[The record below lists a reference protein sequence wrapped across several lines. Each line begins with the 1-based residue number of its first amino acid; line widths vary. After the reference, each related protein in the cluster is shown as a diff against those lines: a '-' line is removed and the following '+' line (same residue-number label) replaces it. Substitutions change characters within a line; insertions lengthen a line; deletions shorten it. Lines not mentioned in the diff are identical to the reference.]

1 MTDIQNIQSQP
12 RDIMHYESDI
22 WAIADLLLAASVK
35 QSDFPAYM
43 MPFFALMMLEGRMLN
58 AMKRVEEEEGL
69 TVEDNPEDFKEAF
82 IDRDCGYNEYIV
94 MQGKTLQNICN
105 NDKTFEQDFASYLSE
120 FDPTLKKL
128 LGIERG
134 KDEKKF
140 LNMDYYVAELRSKKI
155 LLSVITAWSKIDLSP
170 YDNSAIT
177 TLEEHIKRKWAD
189 ISASTAGEQYTPDD
203 IISLIADIVATKVT
217 KPKNQNIHVY
227 DPTCGGA
234 NLLFGVADRLHTQA
248 GYQNIHTWGSEY
260 NDALY
265 ALAAIESRFR
275 SHSKISYGNTLTTA
289 PFMDRSFD
297 VIVANPP
304 YGTKWS
310 GYEKAIKNDQKGQ
323 FPGGLPSVSDGQ
335 LLFMQHILW
344 QLDSNGIAFE
354 VHNGSTLFSGDAGS
368 GESNIRKYIF
378 DHDWVEAIIQM
389 PQSEFFNTG
398 IYTYLWIM
406 NKQKPFERKNKVALI
421 DGSNLWKPLKKSKG
435 DKRREMTFEH
445 REAIVKALTDFVPS
459 DICKIFDREHF
470 YYNKQS
476 LTLTEIS
483 EEGHYVEQTV
493 CPDGKAFVIKK
504 PASLTI
510 GEDVYDDLSLL
521 TPDDIKAIAKRV
533 TSERQELAVSV
544 ITEDDDTYA
553 FLPEKCTIIHTD
565 KDGKERDLGCGAFS
579 FKASVNKKQVVIHK
593 IAIEP
598 FHTSDYE
605 IIPHHF
611 NEHENQREVEA
622 FLQKYVFKPYVLG
635 KNVVG
640 VELNFNKEL
649 YVPEEKSDIIEITKE
664 IKRISDKLETLVYSK
679 FELLNTVIKK
689 GLDHKVSF
697 KDTEIDGIG
706 LIPTHWKVRRLK
718 EIGTVSSGMTPNTKK
733 EAYYSKGTHPWL
745 NTGCVQDCE
754 IYTPADYVTDL
765 ALKECKGLVYYPV
778 DTILIAM
785 YGGGTIGNVGIMRIP
800 ATINQACCA
809 LSLNRKVVIPKYV
822 FYSLYAKKK
831 WIISRGFGGTQVNLS
846 QGQIANF
853 SIEIPPIEEQI
864 SIVNYLD
871 EEFSKIEL
879 AIKDIKSQ
887 IDSLKLLRTTLT
899 KEIIS
904 GQLYIE

>member
-1 MTDIQNIQSQP
+1 MKEQNNIQSQP

-58 AMKRVEEEEGL
+58 AMKLVEEEEGL
-69 TVEDNPEDFKEAF
+69 TVKDDPEDFKEAF
-82 IDRDCGYNEYIV
+82 IDMGCGYNEYIV

-105 NDKTFEQDFASYLSE
+105 NDNTFEQDFASYLSE

-217 KPKNQNIHVY
+217 KPKSQNIHVY

-275 SHSKISYGNTLTTA
+275 SHSQIHYGNTLTTA
-289 PFMDRSFD
+289 PFIDKDFD

-310 GYEKAIKNDQKGQ
+310 GYEKEIKNDQKGQ
-323 FPGGLPSVSDGQ
+323 FPGGLPAVSDGQ

-344 QLDSNGIAFE
+344 KLAGGGIAVE

-406 NKQKPFERKNKVALI
+406 NKQKPFERKDKVALI

-435 DKRREMTFEH
+435 DKRREMNAEH
-445 REAIVKALTDFVPS
+445 REAIVNALTDFVPS

-476 LTLTEIS
+476 LTLTEVDVNGEYLKEPVALKKIKS
-483 EEGHYVEQTV
+483 VVLNDETLTELKDLDTNAGNALKNKLKAANIDEDRIVITLEDGTSYSYDNELETVIGESKEGR
-493 CPDGKAFVIKK
+493 KAFGCGTFKF
-504 PASLTI
+504 
-510 GEDVYDDLSLL
+510 DLS
-521 TPDDIKAIAKRV
+521 
-533 TSERQELAVSV
+533 TSKGKKSLKVELVPR
-544 ITEDDDTYA
+544 T
-553 FLPEKCTIIHTD
+553 
-565 KDGKERDLGCGAFS
+565 
-579 FKASVNKKQVVIHK
+579 
-593 IAIEP
+593 
-598 FHTSDYE
+598 TSDYE
-605 IIPHHF
+605 IIPHHLD
-611 NEHENQREVEA
+611 EHENQREVEA
-622 FLQKYVFKPYVLG
+622 FMQKYVFKPYVLG

-640 VELNFNKEL
+640 VELNFNKEF
-649 YVPEEKSDIIEITKE
+649 YVPEKI
-664 IKRISDKLETLVYSK
+664 DKVD
-679 FELLNTVIKK
+679 EL
-689 GLDHKVSF
+689 
-697 KDTEIDGIG
+697 
-706 LIPTHWKVRRLK
+706 LK
-718 EIGTVSSGMTPNTKK
+718 EICC
-733 EAYYSKGTHPWL
+733 L
-745 NTGCVQDCE
+745 NEELME
-754 IYTPADYVTDL
+754 I
-765 ALKECKGLVYYPV
+765 
-778 DTILIAM
+778 
-785 YGGGTIGNVGIMRIP
+785 
-800 ATINQACCA
+800 
-809 LSLNRKVVIPKYV
+809 
-822 FYSLYAKKK
+822 
-831 WIISRGFGGTQVNLS
+831 
-846 QGQIANF
+846 
-853 SIEIPPIEEQI
+853 
-864 SIVNYLD
+864 
-871 EEFSKIEL
+871 
-879 AIKDIKSQ
+879 
-887 IDSLKLLRTTLT
+887 KL
-899 KEIIS
+899 
-904 GQLYIE
+904 

>member
-1 MTDIQNIQSQP
+1 MTEQNYIQSQP

-155 LLSVITAWSKIDLSP
+155 LLSVVTAWSKIDLSP

-310 GYEKAIKNDQKGQ
+310 GYEKAVKNDQKGQ

-344 QLDSNGIAFE
+344 QLDSNGIAVE

-406 NKQKPFERKNKVALI
+406 NKEKPFERKNKVALI

-879 AIKDIKSQ
+879 AIKDITSQ

>member
-1 MTDIQNIQSQP
+1 MIDIQNIHSLP

-58 AMKRVEEEEGL
+58 AMKLVEEEEGL
-69 TVEDNPEDFKEAF
+69 TVKDNPEDFKEAF

-217 KPKNQNIHVY
+217 KPKSQNIHIY

-234 NLLFGVADRLHTQA
+234 NLLFGVANRLHTQA

-275 SHSKISYGNTLTTA
+275 SHSQIHYGNTLTTA
-289 PFMDRSFD
+289 PFIDKDFD

-310 GYEKAIKNDQKGQ
+310 GYEKEIKNDQKGQ
-323 FPGGLPSVSDGQ
+323 FPGGLPAVSDGQ

-344 QLDSNGIAFE
+344 KLAGSGIAVE

-435 DKRREMTFEH
+435 DKRREMTSEH

-476 LTLTEIS
+476 LTLTEVDVNGEYLKKPVALKKIKSVVLNDETLTELKGLDTNAGNALKNKLKAANIDEDRIVIALEDGTSYSYDNELETVIS
-483 EEGHYVEQTV
+483 ESKEGR
-493 CPDGKAFVIKK
+493 KA
-504 PASLTI
+504 
-510 GEDVYDDLSLL
+510 
-521 TPDDIKAIAKRV
+521 
-533 TSERQELAVSV
+533 
-544 ITEDDDTYA
+544 
-553 FLPEKCTIIHTD
+553 
-565 KDGKERDLGCGAFS
+565 LGCGT
-579 FKASVNKKQVVIHK
+579 FKFDLSTSKGKKSLKVELV
-593 IAIEP
+593 P
-598 FHTSDYE
+598 RTTSDYE

-611 NEHENQREVEA
+611 EEHENKREVEA
-622 FLQKYVFKPYVLG
+622 FMQKYVFKPYVLG

-640 VELNFNKEL
+640 VELNFNKEF
-649 YVPEEKSDIIEITKE
+649 YVPEKIDKVEDVLAELENLAKE
-664 IKRISDKLETLVYSK
+664 MK
-679 FELLNTVIKK
+679 
-689 GLDHKVSF
+689 
-697 KDTEIDGIG
+697 GIG
-706 LIPTHWKVRRLK
+706 L
-718 EIGTVSSGMTPNTKK
+718 
-733 EAYYSKGTHPWL
+733 
-745 NTGCVQDCE
+745 
-754 IYTPADYVTDL
+754 
-765 ALKECKGLVYYPV
+765 
-778 DTILIAM
+778 
-785 YGGGTIGNVGIMRIP
+785 
-800 ATINQACCA
+800 
-809 LSLNRKVVIPKYV
+809 
-822 FYSLYAKKK
+822 
-831 WIISRGFGGTQVNLS
+831 
-846 QGQIANF
+846 
-853 SIEIPPIEEQI
+853 
-864 SIVNYLD
+864 
-871 EEFSKIEL
+871 
-879 AIKDIKSQ
+879 
-887 IDSLKLLRTTLT
+887 
-899 KEIIS
+899 
-904 GQLYIE
+904 

>member
-58 AMKRVEEEEGL
+58 AIKRVEEEEGL
-69 TVEDNPEDFKEAF
+69 TVKDDPEDFKEAF
-82 IDRDCGYNEYIV
+82 IDMDCGYNEYIV
-94 MQGKTLQNICN
+94 MEGKTLSSICG
-105 NDKTFEQDFASYLSE
+105 NDTTFEQDFDSYLKA
-120 FDPTLKKL
+120 FDDVLKKL

-234 NLLFGVADRLHTQA
+234 NLLFGVADRLQAQA
-248 GYQNIHTWGSEY
+248 GYKNIHTWGSEY

-275 SHSKISYGNTLTTA
+275 SHSQISYGNTLTTA
-289 PFMDRSFD
+289 PFMNRSFD

-310 GYEKAIKNDQKGQ
+310 GYEKEIKNDQKGQ

-344 QLDSNGIAFE
+344 QLDDNGIAVE

-389 PQSEFFNTG
+389 PQNEFFNTG

-406 NKQKPFERKNKVALI
+406 NKQKSYERQNKVALI
-421 DGSNLWKPLKKSKG
+421 DGSKLWRLLKKAKG
-435 DKRREMTFEH
+435 DKRREMTEEH
-445 REAIVKALTDFVPS
+445 RNMIVQALTEFVPS
-459 DICKIFDREHF
+459 DICKIFAREHF
-470 YYNKQS
+470 YYNKQF
-476 LTLTEIS
+476 LTLTDLDD
-483 EEGHYVEQTV
+483 EGRSVA
-493 CPDGKAFVIKK
+493 D
-504 PASLTI
+504 TI
-510 GEDVYDDLSLL
+510 
-521 TPDDIKAIAKRV
+521 
-533 TSERQELAVSV
+533 
-544 ITEDDDTYA
+544 
-553 FLPEKCTIIHTD
+553 C
-565 KDGKERDLGCGAFS
+565 KDGKVKVKEGEYSFDEERNTMIRVADGEAVGCGHFTY
-579 FKASVNKKQVVIHK
+579 KNKKDRKTGTTIVETY
-593 IAIEP
+593 IEP
-598 FHTSDYE
+598 TYINDYE

-611 NEHENQREVEA
+611 DEHENKREINA
-622 FLQKYVFKPYVLG
+622 FMQKYIFKPYTLG

-640 VELNFNKEL
+640 VELNFNKEF
-649 YVPEEKSDIIEITKE
+649 YVPEKMDSVEDI
-664 IKRISDKLETLVYSK
+664 
-679 FELLNTVIKK
+679 
-689 GLDHKVSF
+689 
-697 KDTEIDGIG
+697 
-706 LIPTHWKVRRLK
+706 LK
-718 EIGTVSSGMTPNTKK
+718 ELAELDK
-733 EAYYSKGTHPWL
+733 EMKG
-745 NTGCVQDCE
+745 
-754 IYTPADYVTDL
+754 I
-765 ALKECKGLVYYPV
+765 
-778 DTILIAM
+778 
-785 YGGGTIGNVGIMRIP
+785 RI
-800 ATINQACCA
+800 
-809 LSLNRKVVIPKYV
+809 
-822 FYSLYAKKK
+822 
-831 WIISRGFGGTQVNLS
+831 
-846 QGQIANF
+846 
-853 SIEIPPIEEQI
+853 
-864 SIVNYLD
+864 
-871 EEFSKIEL
+871 
-879 AIKDIKSQ
+879 
-887 IDSLKLLRTTLT
+887 
-899 KEIIS
+899 
-904 GQLYIE
+904 

>member
-1 MTDIQNIQSQP
+1 MKEQNNIQSQP

-58 AMKRVEEEEGL
+58 AMKLVEEEEGL
-69 TVEDNPEDFKEAF
+69 TVKDDPEDFKEAF
-82 IDRDCGYNEYIV
+82 IDMGCGYNEYIV

-105 NDKTFEQDFASYLSE
+105 NDNTFEQDFASYLSE

-217 KPKNQNIHVY
+217 KPKSQNIHVY

-275 SHSKISYGNTLTTA
+275 SHSQIHYGNTLTTA
-289 PFMDRSFD
+289 PFIDKDFD

-310 GYEKAIKNDQKGQ
+310 GYEKEIKNDQKGQ
-323 FPGGLPSVSDGQ
+323 FPGGLPAVSDGQ

-344 QLDSNGIAFE
+344 KLAGGGIAVE

-406 NKQKPFERKNKVALI
+406 NKQKPFERKDKVALI

-435 DKRREMTFEH
+435 DKRREMNAEH

-476 LTLTEIS
+476 LTLTEVDVNGEYLKEPVALKKIKS
-483 EEGHYVEQTV
+483 VVLNDETLTELKELDTNAGNALKNKLKAANIDEDRIVITLEDGTSYSYDNELETVIIESKEGR
-493 CPDGKAFVIKK
+493 KAMGCGTFKF
-504 PASLTI
+504 
-510 GEDVYDDLSLL
+510 DLS
-521 TPDDIKAIAKRV
+521 
-533 TSERQELAVSV
+533 TSKGKKSLKVELVPR
-544 ITEDDDTYA
+544 T
-553 FLPEKCTIIHTD
+553 
-565 KDGKERDLGCGAFS
+565 
-579 FKASVNKKQVVIHK
+579 
-593 IAIEP
+593 
-598 FHTSDYE
+598 TSDYE
-605 IIPHHF
+605 IIPHHLD
-611 NEHENQREVEA
+611 EHENQREIEA
-622 FLQKYVFKPYVLG
+622 FMQKYVFKPYVFG

-640 VELNFNKEL
+640 VELNFNKEF
-649 YVPEEKSDIIEITKE
+649 YVPEKIDKVEDVLAELENLAKE
-664 IKRISDKLETLVYSK
+664 M
-679 FELLNTVIKK
+679 K
-689 GLDHKVSF
+689 G
-697 KDTEIDGIG
+697 I
-706 LIPTHWKVRRLK
+706 
-718 EIGTVSSGMTPNTKK
+718 
-733 EAYYSKGTHPWL
+733 
-745 NTGCVQDCE
+745 
-754 IYTPADYVTDL
+754 
-765 ALKECKGLVYYPV
+765 AL
-778 DTILIAM
+778 
-785 YGGGTIGNVGIMRIP
+785 
-800 ATINQACCA
+800 
-809 LSLNRKVVIPKYV
+809 
-822 FYSLYAKKK
+822 
-831 WIISRGFGGTQVNLS
+831 
-846 QGQIANF
+846 
-853 SIEIPPIEEQI
+853 
-864 SIVNYLD
+864 
-871 EEFSKIEL
+871 
-879 AIKDIKSQ
+879 
-887 IDSLKLLRTTLT
+887 
-899 KEIIS
+899 
-904 GQLYIE
+904 

>member
-1 MTDIQNIQSQP
+1 MIEKQNIQTQP

-69 TVEDNPEDFKEAF
+69 TVKDDPEDFKEAF
-82 IDRDCGYNEYIV
+82 IDMDCGYNEYIV
-94 MQGKTLQNICN
+94 MEGKTLSSICS
-105 NDKTFEQDFASYLSE
+105 NDTTFEQDFDSYLKA
-120 FDPTLKKL
+120 FDDVLKKL

-134 KDEKKF
+134 KDEKKY

-217 KPKNQNIHVY
+217 KPKDQNIHVY

-234 NLLFGVADRLHTQA
+234 NLLFGVADRLQTQA
-248 GYQNIHTWGSEY
+248 GYKNIHTWGSEY

-275 SHSKISYGNTLTTA
+275 SHSHIYYGNTLTTA
-289 PFMDRSFD
+289 PCMGRDID

-310 GYEKAIKNDQKGQ
+310 GYEREIKNDQKGQ

-344 QLDSNGIAFE
+344 QLDEKGIAVE

-389 PQSEFFNTG
+389 PQNEFFNTG

-406 NKQKPFERKNKVALI
+406 NKQKPFERKDKVALI
-421 DGSNLWKPLKKSKG
+421 DGSKLWRLLKKAKG
-435 DKRREMTFEH
+435 DKRREMTEEH
-445 REAIVKALTDFVPS
+445 RAEIVRALTDFKPS

-470 YYNKQS
+470 YYNKQN
-476 LTLTEIS
+476 LTLTEVDVNGEYLKEPVVLKKVQSVVLNDETLTELKGLDTNAGNALKNKLKVANIDEDRIVIALEDGTCYS
-483 EEGHYVEQTV
+483 YDQEQETII
-493 CPDGKAFVIKK
+493 CENKDGRKTMGCGKFKF
-504 PASLTI
+504 
-510 GEDVYDDLSLL
+510 DLS
-521 TPDDIKAIAKRV
+521 
-533 TSERQELAVSV
+533 TSKGKKSLKVELIPRTTA
-544 ITEDDDTYA
+544 
-553 FLPEKCTIIHTD
+553 
-565 KDGKERDLGCGAFS
+565 
-579 FKASVNKKQVVIHK
+579 
-593 IAIEP
+593 
-598 FHTSDYE
+598 DYE

-611 NEHENQREVEA
+611 DEHENQREIDA
-622 FLQKYVFKPYVLG
+622 FMQKYVFKPYVLG

-640 VELNFNKEL
+640 VELNYNKEF
-649 YVPEEKSDIIEITKE
+649 YVPDKKYDIIAITKE

-679 FELLNTVIKK
+679 FELLDTVIKK
-689 GLDHKVSF
+689 GLNHKVSF

-706 LIPTHWKVRRLK
+706 LIPKHWKVRRLK
-718 EIGTVSSGMTPNTKK
+718 EIGVVSSGMTPNTKK
-733 EAYYSKGTHPWL
+733 EAYYSKGIHPWL

-754 IYTPADYVTDL
+754 IFTPADYVTDL

-809 LSLNRKVVIPKYV
+809 LSLNKKIVLPKYV

-853 SIEIPPIEEQI
+853 AIEVPPIKEQI

-871 EEFSKIEL
+871 EEFSKIDV
-879 AIKDIKSQ
+879 AIKEITSQ
-887 IDSLKLLRTTLT
+887 IDSLKLLRNTLT
-899 KEIIS
+899 KELIS
-904 GQLYIE
+904 GQLYI

>member
-1 MTDIQNIQSQP
+1 MTEQNYIQSQP

-155 LLSVITAWSKIDLSP
+155 LLSVVTAWSKIDLSP

-310 GYEKAIKNDQKGQ
+310 GYEKAVKNDQKGQ

-344 QLDSNGIAFE
+344 QLDSNGIAVE

-406 NKQKPFERKNKVALI
+406 NKEKPFERKNKVALI
-421 DGSNLWKPLKKSKG
+421 DGSYLWKPLKKSKG

-879 AIKDIKSQ
+879 AIKDITSQ
-887 IDSLKLLRTTLT
+887 IDSLKLLRMTLT